1 VPVTTPGLSTLLA
14 PARTWLVALEGGDA
28 PVRALAAAVPDN
40 VIVYPDDRTDL
51 QTVQGY
57 RYVLYAVAGVVLIL
71 GLLALL
77 ISGIDRAVQRRRH
90 LAALTVLGVPARVV
104 RSSQLLQAAAPLVVG
119 LPLAGG
125 SGLLAG
131 AAYLNLIGAR
141 AATPWPAIVA
151 LVLGALAAGA
161 LVAAATVAGLGGRVQ
176 PQDLRQE

>member
-1 VPVTTPGLSTLLA
+1 
-14 PARTWLVALEGGDA
+14 VALEGGDA

-57 RYVLYAVAGVVLIL
+57 RSVLYAVAGVVLIL

-77 ISGIDRAVQRRRH
+77 ISGIDRAVERRH
-90 LAALTVLGVPARVV
+90 LAALTLLGVPARVV
-104 RSSQLLQAAAPLVVG
+104 RRSQLLQAAAPLVVG